1 VTTPNGLSL
10 FLFDMAGT
18 TIEGDTA
25 DDNDAFRVA
34 AASEGLTA
42 DDEFLRSTMGW
53 FKRDV
58 FATLLR
64 DHRRDDDAADELV
77 ARYNAYL
84 ARIYTEHPP
93 AALPGAE
100 QAMAAL
106 SEAGALIG
114 FTTGFHTEI
123 KDILLAGLGWTPD
136 VSVAADQV
144 AHGRPAPDMIA
155 EAMRRTGVTDVAAVG
170 VAGDTPSDMRAGSS
184 AGCRWVIGVGHGTH
198 TLDQLAEHPHTH
210 LIDDLTSLP
219 AIVLGD
225 DEAGG

>member
-25 DDNDAFRVA
+25 DDNEAFREA
-34 AASEGLTA
+34 AASEGLPA
-42 DDEFLRSTMGW
+42 DDAFLQSTMGW

-64 DHRRDDDAADELV
+64 DHGRDDAAADDLV
-77 ARYNAYL
+77 ARYNSYL

-93 AALPGAE
+93 SALPGAGA
-100 QAMAAL
+100 AMAAL
-106 SEAGALIG
+106 REAGALVG

-123 KDILLAGLGWTPD
+123 KDILLAGLGWVPD

-155 EAMRRTGVTDVAAVG
+155 EAMRRTDVTDVAEVG

-198 TLDQLAEHPHTH
+198 TLEELAAYPHTH

-225 DEAGG
+225 DETGD